1 MPYTN
6 LSSNHTDATPAL
18 RVLPV
23 LPASRAGSPTVRQ
36 RHRERLSGAPG
47 RRPVQRQPLLLRQP
61 LMWHSLTR
69 SRSPEYHRQ
78 TMMKLLAVAGV
89 TFLLWQ
95 PLAPVRYVTADV
107 LALTADQLRR

>member
-1 MPYTN
+1 
-6 LSSNHTDATPAL
+6 
-18 RVLPV
+18 
-23 LPASRAGSPTVRQ
+23 
-36 RHRERLSGAPG
+36 
-47 RRPVQRQPLLLRQP
+47 
-61 LMWHSLTR
+61 MWHSLTR